1 MTLFPRRHLSIKNVP
16 SHGLMMI
23 ARQPKGSVI
32 KPIGSK
38 GATLALL
45 ITSKPKWPTL
55 ELKDYLSVRNKSPG
69 NHMFLLLIIG
79 LHQKKYGT

>member
-1 MTLFPRRHLSIKNVP
+1 MTLFLRRHLSIKNVQ

-38 GATLALL
+38 DATLALL

-55 ELKDYLSVRNKSPG
+55 ELKDYSSVKNKSPG
-69 NHMFLLLIIG
+69 NHMYLLLTIG
-79 LHQKKYGT
+79 LLPKKYGT